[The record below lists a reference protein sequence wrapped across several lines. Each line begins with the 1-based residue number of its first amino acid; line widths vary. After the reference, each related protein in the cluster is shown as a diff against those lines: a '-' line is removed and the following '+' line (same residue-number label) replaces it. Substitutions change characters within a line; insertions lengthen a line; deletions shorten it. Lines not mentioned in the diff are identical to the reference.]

1 MSKDKNLTINDVVDK
16 ASTYLSDDKLEF
28 IIRAYEF
35 AENAHKDQFRKS
47 GEPYI
52 VHPIQVAGILTDF
65 KMDHETIA
73 GGFLHDVVEDTDVT
87 LDDLEKE
94 FNAEVAMLVDGVTKL
109 GKFKFKSKEAL
120 QAENHRKMFVAMAK
134 DIRVILIK
142 LADRLHNMRTL
153 KHLRPDK
160 QRRISNE
167 TLEIFAPLAH
177 RLGMSTIKWELEDTA
192 FRYMNPQQYYRI
204 VQLMDQKRDQRES
217 YIKEVMVEIED
228 QLKQVKVDAIIS
240 GRPKHIYSTYRK
252 MKNQNIEFTEI
263 YDLLAVRVIV
273 NSIKDCYAVL
283 GIIHTCWKPM
293 PGRFKDYIAMPKPN
307 LYQSLHT
314 TVIGPKGDPLE
325 VQIRTKEMHEIAEH
339 GIAAHWA
346 YKEDKPVKQDAAA
359 IGQRLPWFR
368 EILERQ
374 TEDQDAEE
382 FVESL
387 KIDLFSDMVYVFTP
401 KGEVIELPSGSIPLD
416 FAYRIHT
423 EIGNKT
429 VGARVNG
436 KMEPLD
442 YKLVNG
448 DIVEVITSKH
458 SYGPSQDWL
467 KITQSSQARS
477 KIKQFF
483 KHQRR
488 EENVEKGKA
497 EIEKGIKALKLVPK
511 EILTEE
517 NIKRVCEKFNFKS
530 LEDLYAAVGYQ
541 GITASLIVTRLTDKI
556 RKQQEQEEQLEQLTE
571 KSTSDAKVIPK
582 QTKGT
587 SGVEVEGIDNVLVRL
602 SRCCN
607 PVPGDDIT
615 GYITK
620 GRGVSVHRTDCPN
633 VQTEEAKERYIEVK
647 WLDGYEQQ
655 KEYYLDLEISG
666 YDRHGIMND
675 VLQSVNEINTQIA
688 EVSGRADKN
697 KIAHIHITVLIK
709 NKAHLREVISKI
721 KQVKDIYAVTRTI
734 H

>member
-1 MSKDKNLTINDVVDK
+1 
-16 ASTYLSDDKLEF
+16 
-28 IIRAYEF
+28 
-35 AENAHKDQFRKS
+35 
-47 GEPYI
+47 
-52 VHPIQVAGILTDF
+52 
-65 KMDHETIA
+65 
-73 GGFLHDVVEDTDVT
+73 
-87 LDDLEKE
+87 
-94 FNAEVAMLVDGVTKL
+94 
-109 GKFKFKSKEAL
+109 
-120 QAENHRKMFVAMAK
+120 
-134 DIRVILIK
+134 
-142 LADRLHNMRTL
+142 
-153 KHLRPDK
+153 
-160 QRRISNE
+160 
-167 TLEIFAPLAH
+167 
-177 RLGMSTIKWELEDTA
+177 
-192 FRYMNPQQYYRI
+192 
-204 VQLMDQKRDQRES
+204 
-217 YIKEVMVEIED
+217 
-228 QLKQVKVDAIIS
+228 
-240 GRPKHIYSTYRK
+240 
-252 MKNQNIEFTEI
+252 
-263 YDLLAVRVIV
+263 
-273 NSIKDCYAVL
+273 
-283 GIIHTCWKPM
+283 
-293 PGRFKDYIAMPKPN
+293 
-307 LYQSLHT
+307 
-314 TVIGPKGDPLE
+314 
-325 VQIRTKEMHEIAEH
+325 
-339 GIAAHWA
+339 
-346 YKEDKPVKQDAAA
+346 DKPVKQDAAA

-387 KIDLFSDMVYVFTP
+387 KVDLFSDMVYVFTP

-517 NIKRVCEKFNFKS
+517 NVNRVCEKFNFKT

-556 RKQQEQEEQLEQLTE
+556 RKQQEQEEQLEQLTD
-571 KSTSDAKVIPK
+571 KSTSDSKVK
-582 QTKGT
+582 SKRTKGN

-633 VQTEEAKERYIEVK
+633 VQTEEAKERYIKVK
-647 WLDGYEQQ
+647 WSDGSEQQ
-655 KEYYLDLEISG
+655 KDYYLDLEISG

>member
-346 YKEDKPVKQDAAA
+346 YKEDKPVKQDAAT